1 MTLVSKLKKVLKRKE
16 VAALVA
22 SVCLM
27 AYSSGANAFTCRD
40 ASGNTVSSE
49 SGGKSLNIYV
59 NLTPEVQKGTVLV
72 VDMSQSL
79 GCRNDSISIYPP
91 PRRNDNVSL
100 LSGSA
105 YAGLLNNF
113 KGTLDYYNTLYDFPL
128 TTRTKNYNNQS
139 GDFEPWRARLLLTPI
154 STASGVLINK
164 GSLIARLSMRQEGT
178 NIPDGSN
185 FKYAEF
191 IWNIYANNTVVV
203 PTGGCDVSS
212 RNVTVTLPD
221 YPGTAAVPLT
231 VHCGKNQQL
240 AYYLTGTTA
249 DTASTIFTNTSSSN
263 PATGVG
269 VQLSNRNG
277 IVATNRNVSLGV
289 VGTSPVSLGL
299 TASYARTTGQVVA
312 GNVQSIIGVTFVYE

>member
-1 MTLVSKLKKVLKRKE
+1 MTLVSKLKTALNKKE
-16 VAALVA
+16 VAALVV

-40 ASGNTVSSE
+40 SRGNTVN
-49 SGGKSLNIYV
+49 SGAGSGSLDVYA
-59 NLTPEVQKGTVLV
+59 NLTPSVQPGQVLV
-72 VDMSQSL
+72 VDLSQSIT
-79 GCRNDSISIYPP
+79 CRNDQPNS
-91 PRRNDNVSL
+91 RNDVVSL

-105 YAGLLNNF
+105 YSGFLQNFSGTVKYYGSSYPFPTVSETKQVNNSSGSFVPWDTQLFLSPVSAAG
-113 KGTLDYYNTLYDFPL
+113 
-128 TTRTKNYNNQS
+128 
-139 GDFEPWRARLLLTPI
+139 
-154 STASGVLINK
+154 GVVVTQGN
-164 GSLIARLSMRQEGT
+164 LIARLVMRQIGT
-178 NIPDGSN
+178 DISTGGHPHIAT
-185 FKYAEF
+185 FT
-191 IWNIYANNTVVV
+191 WNVYANNNVVV

-231 VHCGKNQQL
+231 VHCGQNQRL

-277 IVATNRNVSLGV
+277 VVATNKNVSLGT
-289 VGTSPVSLGL
+289 VGTSPISLGL

-312 GNVQSIIGVTFVYE
+312 GNIQSIIGMTFVYE

>member
-1 MTLVSKLKKVLKRKE
+1 MTLVSKLKKVLKKKE

-27 AYSSGANAFTCRD
+27 AYSSGADAFTCRD
-40 ASGNTVSSE
+40 SRGNTLNSAA
-49 SGGKSLNIYV
+49 GTGSLNVYA
-59 NLTPEVQKGTVLV
+59 NLTPSVQPGQVLV
-72 VDMSQSL
+72 VDLSQSIT
-79 GCRNDSISIYPP
+79 CRNDQPNI
-91 PRRNDNVSL
+91 RNDLVSL

-105 YAGLLNNF
+105 YGGVLQNFNGTVKYYGSSYPFPTTYETKQVNN
-113 KGTLDYYNTLYDFPL
+113 
-128 TTRTKNYNNQS
+128 RS
-139 GDFEPWRARLLLTPI
+139 GSFVPWDTQLFLSPV
-154 STASGVLINK
+154 STAGGVVVNQ
-164 GSLIARLSMRQEGT
+164 GTLIARLVMRQV
-178 NIPDGSN
+178 GSN
-185 FKYAEF
+185 ISNGGNVHTATFT
-191 IWNIYANNTVVV
+191 WNVYANNTVVV

-231 VHCGKNQQL
+231 VHCGQNQQL
-240 AYYLTGTTA
+240 SYYLTGTTA

-277 IVATNRNVSLGV
+277 IVATNKNVSLGT
-289 VGTSPVSLGL
+289 VGTSPQSLGL

>member
-1 MTLVSKLKKVLKRKE
+1 MTLVSKLKKVLKKKE

-27 AYSSGANAFTCRD
+27 AYSSGANAFTCKVN
-40 ASGNTVSSE
+40 ATGQIVKSGSANV
-49 SGGKSLNIYV
+49 YV
-59 NLTPEVQKGTVLV
+59 NLTPSIGVGQNLV
-72 VDMSQSL
+72 VDLSSQIY
-79 GCRNDSISIYPP
+79 CKNDTFA
-91 PRRNDNVSL
+91 PRIDTDYVKL
-100 LSGSA
+100 TGGSA
-105 YAGLLNNF
+105 YGGALDSFDGTVYWNGKTYPMPLNTNTDNVVIEQPFFEGVPFKLHLTALGVAGG
-113 KGTLDYYNTLYDFPL
+113 KAV
-128 TTRTKNYNNQS
+128 KS
-139 GDFEPWRARLLLTPI
+139 GE
-154 STASGVLINK
+154 
-164 GSLIARLSMRQEGT
+164 LIAVMRMYKIATFDGGYPT
-178 NIPDGSN
+178 N
-185 FKYAEF
+185 FT
-191 IWNIYANNTVVV
+191 WNIYANNNVII

-231 VHCGKNQQL
+231 VHCGQNQQL

-277 IVATNRNVSLGV
+277 ILATNKNVSLGTV
-289 VGTSPVSLGL
+289 STSPVSLGL

>member
-1 MTLVSKLKKVLKRKE
+1 MTLVSKLNKVLKKKE

-27 AYSSGANAFTCRD
+27 AYSSGANAFACKD
-40 ASGNTVSSE
+40 ATGNVINSS
-49 SGGKSLNIYV
+49 SGGGAGTFTVYA
-59 NLTPEVQKGTVLV
+59 NLTPSVQAGQNLV
-72 VDMSQSL
+72 VDLNSSIS
-79 GCRNDSISIYPP
+79 CRNELPQSYIDWVAL
-91 PRRNDNVSL
+91 ND
-100 LSGSA
+100 GSA
-105 YAGLLNNF
+105 YGGALENF
-113 KGTLDYYNTLYDFPL
+113 TGTVKYYNSSYPL
-128 TTRTKNYNNQS
+128 PVTNRTKETAFTTSSYQ
-139 GDFEPWRARLLLTPI
+139 PWNVMLFLKPI
-154 STASGVLINK
+154 SAASGVLINK
-164 GSLIARLSMRQEGT
+164 GSLIARLNMYKYSTNPQTGQQNGT
-178 NIPDGSN
+178 IDR
-185 FKYAEF
+185 FT
-191 IWNIYANNTVVV
+191 WNIYANNTVVV

-231 VHCGKNQQL
+231 VHCGQNQQL

-277 IVATNRNVSLGV
+277 IVATNKNVSLGT
-289 VGTSPVSLGL
+289 VGTSPQSLGL
-299 TASYARTTGQVVA
+299 TASYARINGQVVA

>member
-1 MTLVSKLKKVLKRKE
+1 MTLVSKLKKVLKKKE

-27 AYSSGANAFTCRD
+27 AYSSGADAFTCRD
-40 ASGNTVSSE
+40 SRGNTLNSAA
-49 SGGKSLNIYV
+49 GTGSLNVYA
-59 NLTPEVQKGTVLV
+59 NLTPSVQPGQVLV
-72 VDMSQSL
+72 VDLSQSIS
-79 GCRNDSISIYPP
+79 CKNDSPNSRNDL
-91 PRRNDNVSL
+91 VSL
-100 LSGSA
+100 LSRSA
-105 YAGLLNNF
+105 YGGVLQNFNGTVKYYGSSYPFPTTYETKQVNN
-113 KGTLDYYNTLYDFPL
+113 
-128 TTRTKNYNNQS
+128 RS
-139 GDFEPWRARLLLTPI
+139 GSFVPWDTQLFLSPV
-154 STASGVLINK
+154 STAGGVVVNQ
-164 GSLIARLSMRQEGT
+164 GTLIARLVMRQV
-178 NIPDGSN
+178 GSN
-185 FKYAEF
+185 ISNGGNVRTATFT
-191 IWNIYANNTVVV
+191 WNVYANNTVVV

-231 VHCGKNQQL
+231 VHCGQNQQL

-277 IVATNRNVSLGV
+277 IVATNKNVSLGT

>member
-1 MTLVSKLKKVLKRKE
+1 MTLVSKLKKVLKKKE

-27 AYSSGANAFTCRD
+27 AYSSGADAFTCRD
-40 ASGNTVSSE
+40 SRGNTLNSAA
-49 SGGKSLNIYV
+49 GTGSLNVYA
-59 NLTPEVQKGTVLV
+59 NLTPSVQPGQVLV
-72 VDMSQSL
+72 VDLSQSIS
-79 GCRNDSISIYPP
+79 CKNDSPNSRNDL
-91 PRRNDNVSL
+91 VSL

-105 YAGLLNNF
+105 YGGVLQNFNGTVKYYGSSYPFPTTYETKQVNN
-113 KGTLDYYNTLYDFPL
+113 
-128 TTRTKNYNNQS
+128 RS
-139 GDFEPWRARLLLTPI
+139 GSFVPWDTQLFLSPV
-154 STASGVLINK
+154 STAGGVVVNQ
-164 GSLIARLSMRQEGT
+164 GTLIARLVMRQV
-178 NIPDGSN
+178 GSN
-185 FKYAEF
+185 ISNGGNVRTATFT
-191 IWNIYANNTVVV
+191 WNVYANNTVVV

-231 VHCGKNQQL
+231 VHCGQNQQL

-277 IVATNRNVSLGV
+277 IVATNKNVSLGT

>member
-1 MTLVSKLKKVLKRKE
+1 MTLVSKLKTALNKKE
-16 VAALVA
+16 VAALVV

-40 ASGNTVSSE
+40 YRGNTLNSSDGTG
-49 SGGKSLNIYV
+49 SINVYA
-59 NLTPEVQKGTVLV
+59 NLIPSVQPGQVLV
-72 VDMSQSL
+72 VDLSQSIS
-79 GCRNDSISIYPP
+79 CRNDQPD
-91 PRRNDNVSL
+91 RRNDLVSL

-105 YAGLLNNF
+105 FSGFLQNFSGTVKYYGSSYPFPTTSETKQANNRSGSFIPWETQLFLSPVTTAAGVVVNQ
-113 KGTLDYYNTLYDFPL
+113 GT
-128 TTRTKNYNNQS
+128 
-139 GDFEPWRARLLLTPI
+139 
-154 STASGVLINK
+154 
-164 GSLIARLSMRQEGT
+164 LIARLVMRQV
-178 NIPDGSN
+178 GSDVYGGGN
-185 FKYAEF
+185 VHTATFT
-191 IWNIYANNTVVV
+191 WNIYANNNVVV

-231 VHCGKNQQL
+231 VHCGQNQRL

-277 IVATNRNVSLGV
+277 VVATNKNVSLGT
-289 VGTSPVSLGL
+289 VGTSPISLGL

-312 GNVQSIIGVTFVYE
+312 GNIQSIIGMTFVYE

>member
-1 MTLVSKLKKVLKRKE
+1 MTLVSKLKKVLKKKE

-40 ASGNTVSSE
+40 ATGNL
-49 SGGKSLNIYV
+49 LNSINGNQASKVYA
-59 NLTPEVQKGTVLV
+59 NLTPSLQAGQVLV
-72 VDMSQSL
+72 VDLSQSIS
-79 GCRNDSISIYPP
+79 CRNDREGTDRPK
-91 PRRNDNVSL
+91 RNDRNSL
-100 LSGSA
+100 LSGSSFGGVLQNFSGTVEYYGTS
-105 YAGLLNNF
+105 YA
-113 KGTLDYYNTLYDFPL
+113 FPL
-128 TTRTKNYNNQS
+128 MQETKQYNNRS
-139 GDFEPWRARLLLTPI
+139 APFIPWEVKLNLTPI
-154 STASGVLINK
+154 TAASGIVIK
-164 GSLIARLSMRQEGT
+164 QGELIARLIQHQ
-178 NIPDGSN
+178 NGSN
-185 FKYAEF
+185 VSDGGDERHVYFT
-191 IWNIYANNTVVV
+191 WDIYANNTVFV

-221 YPGTAAVPLT
+221 YPGTTSVPLT
-231 VHCGKNQQL
+231 VHCGQNQQL

-277 IVATNRNVSLGV
+277 IVATNKNVSLGT

>member
-1 MTLVSKLKKVLKRKE
+1 MTLVSKLKKVLKKKE

-27 AYSSGANAFTCRD
+27 AYSSGANAFTCKVN
-40 ASGNTVSSE
+40 ATGQTVGSGSANV
-49 SGGKSLNIYV
+49 YV
-59 NLTPEVQKGTVLV
+59 NLTPSIGVGQNLI
-72 VDMSQSL
+72 VDLSSQIQ
-79 GCRNDSISIYPP
+79 CKNDSTPP
-91 PRRNDNVSL
+91 NIDTDYVKL
-100 LSGSA
+100 TGGSA
-105 YAGLLNNF
+105 YG
-113 KGTLDYYNTLYDFPL
+113 
-128 TTRTKNYNNQS
+128 
-139 GDFEPWRARLLLTPI
+139 
-154 STASGVLINK
+154 GVLDNFNGTVYWNGKTYPMPLNTNTDNVVIRQTYYQGLPFK
-164 GSLIARLSMRQEGT
+164 LYLTALGAAGGKAVKSGELIAVMRMYKIATFGGGY
-178 NIPDGSN
+178 PRN
-185 FKYAEF
+185 FT
-191 IWNIYANNTVVV
+191 WNIYANNNVII

-231 VHCGKNQQL
+231 VHCAQNQQL

-277 IVATNRNVSLGV
+277 IVATNKNVSLGT
-289 VGTSPVSLGL
+289 VGTSPQSLGL

>member
-1 MTLVSKLKKVLKRKE
+1 MTLVSKLKKVLKKKE

-27 AYSSGANAFTCRD
+27 AYSSGANAFICKDPTGKQFSSL
-40 ASGNTVSSE
+40 SGGGTLTVSA
-49 SGGKSLNIYV
+49 
-59 NLTPEVQKGTVLV
+59 NLTPRLESGQNLV
-72 VDMSQSL
+72 VDLSASL
-79 GCRNDSISIYPP
+79 RCRNTDPRNYNDWISIT
-91 PRRNDNVSL
+91 
-100 LSGSA
+100 SGSSF
-105 YAGLLNNF
+105 GGVLSNF
-113 KGTLDYYNTLYDFPL
+113 NGTMDYYGSSYTFPTLGNTKEVVINSSAFVGL
-128 TTRTKNYNNQS
+128 NI
-139 GDFEPWRARLLLTPI
+139 RLLLKPI
-154 STASGVLINK
+154 GAASGVVINK
-164 GSLIARLSMRQEGT
+164 GEPIAILNLYKYST
-178 NIPDGSN
+178 NPNTGAINGVRDN
-185 FKYAEF
+185 YK
-191 IWNIYANNTVVV
+191 WNIYANNTVFI
-203 PTGGCDVSS
+203 PTGGCEVSS

-231 VHCGKNQQL
+231 VHCGQNQQL

-277 IVATNRNVSLGV
+277 IVATNKNVSLGT

>member
-1 MTLVSKLKKVLKRKE
+1 MTLVSKLKKVLKKKE

-27 AYSSGANAFTCRD
+27 AYSFGANAFVCRT
-40 ASGNTVSSE
+40 AAGA
-49 SGGKSLNIYV
+49 NIPRYGSTANVYV
-59 NLTPEVQKGTVLV
+59 NLTPSVGAGQNLV
-72 VDMSQSL
+72 VDLSTQIF
-79 GCRNDSISIYPP
+79 CRNEFPQTYTDI
-91 PRRNDNVSL
+91 VSL
-100 LSGSA
+100 EEGAA
-105 YAGLLNNF
+105 YGGALENF
-113 KGTLDYYNTLYDFPL
+113 KGSVNYSGSTYPFPTESETKRYNLKSSNFTPWPTKLYL
-128 TTRTKNYNNQS
+128 TAI
-139 GDFEPWRARLLLTPI
+139 GA
-154 STASGVLINK
+154 AGSGVAIES
-164 GSLIARLSMRQEGT
+164 GSLIARLKMRQR
-178 NIPDGSN
+178 NN
-185 FKYAEF
+185 FGESYAY
-191 IWNIYANNTVVV
+191 IWNIYALNSVVV

-231 VHCGKNQQL
+231 VHCGQNQQL

-277 IVATNRNVSLGV
+277 IVATNKNVSLGT

-312 GNVQSIIGVTFVYE
+312 GKVQSIIGVTFVYE